1 MEFYIENKSGL
12 TVTKTRANPQ
22 KSIQHIHHDA
32 KAVIF
37 KAGQKVTP
45 ILGRSWVEGVRF
57 SPDAHNQDIKKC
69 G

>member
-22 KSIQHIHHDA
+22 KNSQHIRHDA

-37 KAGQKVTP
+37 KAGQKVTL
-45 ILGRSWVEGVRF
+45 ILGRS
-57 SPDAHNQDIKKC
+57 
-69 G
+69 